1 MAKSYHN
8 RILAWGRSCGWNRDC
23 NSHQELIVELRNI
36 TTIDLTYKA
45 ANLLEKILW
54 AFIGIIGTVWAVY
67 FITVQVD

>member
-1 MAKSYHN
+1 MARSYHN
-8 RILAWGRSCGWNRDC
+8 RILAWGNRVCNRDRD
-23 NSHQELIVELRNI
+23 SYKELFVELRNI
-36 TTIDLTYKA
+36 TTVDLTYKA